1 MNKSKKL
8 LKQARDNR
16 LKNANK
22 IPKKLTVKIRVYN
35 RNSDVLAAVLERA
48 NGKCELCSEE
58 EPFIRVSGWT
68 PYLEVHHVVQ
78 SVKDGED
85 TW

>member
-35 RNSDVLAAVLERA
+35 RNSDVLAAVLLYTLIFTVDRKSTRL
-48 NGKCELCSEE
+48 NSSH
-58 EPFIRVSGWT
+58 P
-68 PYLEVHHVVQ
+68 
-78 SVKDGED
+78 
-85 TW
+85 